1 MEERHCEE
9 ITTVCE
15 FVQQRLD
22 ILETVS
28 SAWLAYF
35 T

>member
-1 MEERHCEE
+1 MEEPHCEE
-9 ITTVCE
+9 ITAVCA

-28 SAWLAYF
+28 SAWLA
-35 T
+35 